1 MFERF
6 KEMIELASWHIK
18 QMDSA
23 LFSFFLLIQKISIFF
38 VDDVLKELM
47 NKRIYI
53 FLIQFKAS

>member
-6 KEMIELASWHIK
+6 KEMIKLASWHIK

-23 LFSFFLLIQKISIFF
+23 LFRFFFNPKNIDFF

-47 NKRIYI
+47 NKRIYV
-53 FLIQFKAS
+53 FFNSV